1 MVLHDNAYSEL
12 IFDEN
17 VQGKAFVLS
26 GSKAG
31 GEWSSI
37 HSPKH
42 MDWQERVLVSAL
54 ETNRW

>member
-17 VQGKAFVLS
+17 VQEKAFCLIREQS
-26 GSKAG
+26 RW
-31 GEWSSI
+31 EWSSI